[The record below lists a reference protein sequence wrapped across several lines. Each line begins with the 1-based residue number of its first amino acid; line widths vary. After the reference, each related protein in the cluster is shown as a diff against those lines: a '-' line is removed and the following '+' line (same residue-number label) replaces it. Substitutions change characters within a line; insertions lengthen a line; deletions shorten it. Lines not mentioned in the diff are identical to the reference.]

1 MKKTMILTA
10 LAALS
15 ATLCAETPAELEK
28 TFDEA
33 VKSGRPLTA
42 ERMFTQLLEK
52 GGKLAPIRY
61 YQAAEVSRELGKS
74 DDRVTRLSHF
84 LKEEQKWTPEVEH
97 AAWILCREAANAD
110 AFVRIAANKPVPLS
124 LHWQGLMLLERYTRE
139 KRAADFKKVAEALL
153 EAFPDPKLRNDTFR
167 RVADMALAN
176 VPGFAVADAKSLIE
190 RFPSSNMNGIERL
203 LAARGG
209 DFPPMWRLRFCVKA
223 KMLLDPSSF
232 ESIAQAASSKDEAVL
247 DELAKGCRELEKL
260 ACDGEHPRHAAT
272 LYRVR
277 GMLKDRYYGKDKA
290 AEGSADLLA
299 RFDAI
304 AGGKVKLPDDQM
316 RNLAAFSADAGRLT
330 AADAAKLRNKYP
342 NFVPTNYMGQFGIVE
357 ACRAA
362 KSSKPYKD
370 FMAKYPSHMRAEARY
385 QMLRVLA
392 EVKDVAEVKAGFEER
407 LFRLSNAGV
416 DFNHLS
422 YAMAET
428 GLSDKDLAA
437 YLAALYKRTG
447 SLGYWDWFQ
456 RENWAGRRVA
466 AFTGDAVTAFRKT
479 IAKDVKPGE
488 RMFAIAREINGL
500 GRGAG
505 NIAPPRAHEL
515 FAEAC
520 KLYPGLYPV
529 EGRWDNPV
537 FEAIRAKYMD
547 LCQYHPESAATCAK
561 AMIAKLDPKS
571 KCFWEAGITGNI
583 FWNLRNNPAVASEVA
598 FARVRATGNMDYLGG
613 VYFPETLDKLP
624 LDRNLVVNSGAKT
637 FSVVDA
643 NWVVNDASKRRITPE
658 LAADMLAIG
667 MPKRDWANTAE
678 DWNSRFFQTAI
689 SVVRTNPKLFEK
701 FPFAELA
708 AKILDTKGVSENLK
722 RNFLVFATAAGRG
735 QEFLDRY
742 VKSFAADAAPRKVS
756 LLSALLSNADI
767 TPFPSKDRKADVF
780 GDLLVKEYLPALK
793 ATPDRAAP
801 RADLGYS
808 GLVVS
813 RFFEWRKL
821 AEAKARPDYASTY
834 APTITECVRL
844 KLAGASGW
852 DDRDRSVGGSF
863 YNNDYRIA
871 LNATNAV
878 ALAAVARTAGYY
890 SNSWWL
896 GRDATE
902 KLLKDTR
909 AAGLWEPLYL
919 LVSTLNDQDK
929 GINALLVE
937 CRAETSKRLPGVYPV
952 SERDPLYPLYMA
964 ADELSKNNVEKATS
978 LLMKNLTAFERD
990 AIRLPPD
997 FVAWAVDQMRLARGN
1012 NDELLVK
1019 ARALASRL
1027 LEDESRLPAELAA
1040 SLLLT
1045 RAECYRDQQNFEVAK
1060 LEYQTIR
1067 NNPAYAKT
1075 KAARKAMFRS
1085 IDLMIDTGNASGVE
1099 STLEYWLSQPDAEIQ
1114 AQAHYFLA
1122 RIAFDRK
1129 DYEECRKQLKEVF
1142 SIDYTHTDGRFLEG
1156 RWKLAT
1162 GNEVDDTDV
1171 LIGSLSDRTMIR
1183 PGQQLAIT
1191 VQDRNLSVAGGG
1203 ASIPVVI
1210 TTKPGGDREKIYL
1223 YPTPRDPT
1231 LFRGVIDV
1239 KLGEAA
1245 VSNLT
1250 LEVIGD
1256 DTATYTIE
1264 PEYLKAR
1271 GLPVTESKVL
1281 RVVDD
1286 ARLAIGAGS
1295 PRDEEGE
1302 TEKALE
1308 RMVDS
1313 GVESRELARSLRPG
1327 NPLYVAVMDKD
1338 RSRKGEGEVTVSLST
1353 TSGDRLDAVRLK
1365 EVRPYSGIFRGV
1377 VPTCLPPPR
1386 AHASDTAI
1394 GYNPGDVIS
1403 TRRDGGWK
1411 SLADGKPGKWIEV
1424 DTMAS
1429 HEFSNIV
1436 FRTSNPEALRA
1447 VSLSG
1452 RLSGGD
1458 VLLGSFPAPSAKG
1471 RAGLRR
1477 WVDWRNGMR
1486 TEQAIRDFYR
1496 SMQAPKPTAVTN
1508 VMVNA
1513 TARNNAPCVAYV
1525 SGGFKAPA
1533 DVSVLRFRI
1542 VPRATGGDTFRRL
1555 WLSVMVDGR
1564 EVYSGYGATIANRI
1578 VTCEITPKCHLLE
1591 VFSVQYGAADAWELC
1606 WEPADGETQ
1615 PVPAAWFDDTANP
1628 ELEEFLADKVS
1639 IVRVPEGF
1647 SATFREPI
1655 RLRSFRLSVVDR
1667 VGPDASLDKITA
1679 TDWSGNEI
1687 LPVESDFSE
1696 VQRNDRLE
1704 VAPGDR
1710 ISATYVDETTSSG
1723 LKRVLTKTVS
1733 SSFNNASV
1741 GFYFEEVH
1749 VTSYGSQS
1757 HLNTAYRFVPGD
1769 TLLVAVFDPDQDLT
1783 DEADKVNVKIVSDS
1797 GTEREITLAEQN
1809 KSYGGIPW
1817 HSPDDVSGVHSGF
1830 FLGLLKTAP
1839 AGNTNAAARAAFPVT
1854 ADDALTASYDDR
1866 ENTTPG
1872 IPFVRTAKV
1881 VSAREEPPVLT
1892 LYQTAAKRVVDT
1904 SHGAEIRLAA
1914 LRRRAGN
1921 DKVTTLYRDVYSA
1934 TPMPQEVCDSTNLI
1948 PVNAAAPLPIR
1959 VVEPSRARHRD
1970 SYLVLSAVADS
1981 ELKRAEADGDD
1992 PQVKKMH
1999 LGLGAGFDMPGFP
2012 VNIARGGQSFDEAR
2026 KAGSFNGSMR
2036 FAVGGID
2043 SKGDQEYRAGHDG
2056 EDGPIVLPVNGSDT
2070 VTITVTDSKGV
2081 ELAKRR
2087 LELVSDAAFSL
2098 VDSSWSAERTAAHVG
2113 EKFYL
2118 RIDDADR
2125 DVSEEPDNVEVDVA
2139 TTGGTVR
2146 KVVLTETLPH
2156 SGVFTGTVRP
2166 TIFVPGE
2173 TIPEVTTGAEES
2185 VEMLLSDDRIP
2196 VKFGEKLTMTYRDE
2210 RVLPGTDPRTLA
2222 ATGTVYKGADGS
2234 IRLFSKR
2241 FRDVD
2246 SAVLVQF
2253 RLAECLF
2260 EQAKDYR
2267 KLRQNEKS
2275 SEAIAKGRAILEEAL
2290 KNNPE
2295 SAHVAQGEF
2304 LLANLYQELAA
2315 EEEVQA
2321 KSLRKEG
2328 ETEAAEE
2335 AEKKSRL
2342 LYAEALARFSSILA
2356 VWPEGD
2362 YAPRA
2367 QYHKAYCLEMLKEYK
2382 LAGEE
2387 YVKMTYMYPES
2398 DLVGDATIRLATYY
2412 YKEEKKY
2419 ETAARIYGSFAR
2431 RFPNHDKAARALFM
2445 CGSCYIKEGE
2455 AIVKRA
2461 EAAAMKEAEKRGSA
2475 FTGLRGVPLAAAEC
2489 FTHAVNSFVDMTEK
2503 YAATTTPELRAQGLY
2518 WAGDASLRKDDAKAA
2533 YIFLKRTVLEYPET
2547 EWARRAR
2554 GLMLQN
2560 GKAFKDLD

>member
-1 MKKTMILTA
+1 MKYL
-10 LAALS
+10 
-15 ATLCAETPAELEK
+15 
-28 TFDEA
+28 
-33 VKSGRPLTA
+33 
-42 ERMFTQLLEK
+42 FTIAGVIQSLDNQLYCYDTSF
-52 GGKLAPIRY
+52 RT
-61 YQAAEVSRELGKS
+61 YQ
-74 DDRVTRLSHF
+74 
-84 LKEEQKWTPEVEH
+84 
-97 AAWILCREAANAD
+97 
-110 AFVRIAANKPVPLS
+110 
-124 LHWQGLMLLERYTRE
+124 
-139 KRAADFKKVAEALL
+139 EAL
-153 EAFPDPKLRNDTFR
+153 EFD
-167 RVADMALAN
+167 
-176 VPGFAVADAKSLIE
+176 DAKMKLI
-190 RFPSSNMNGIERL
+190 
-203 LAARGG
+203 
-209 DFPPMWRLRFCVKA
+209 V
-223 KMLLDPSSF
+223 
-232 ESIAQAASSKDEAVL
+232 
-247 DELAKGCRELEKL
+247 
-260 ACDGEHPRHAAT
+260 
-272 LYRVR
+272 
-277 GMLKDRYYGKDKA
+277 
-290 AEGSADLLA
+290 
-299 RFDAI
+299 
-304 AGGKVKLPDDQM
+304 
-316 RNLAAFSADAGRLT
+316 
-330 AADAAKLRNKYP
+330 
-342 NFVPTNYMGQFGIVE
+342 IVE
-357 ACRAA
+357 A
-362 KSSKPYKD
+362 K
-370 FMAKYPSHMRAEARY
+370 
-385 QMLRVLA
+385 
-392 EVKDVAEVKAGFEER
+392 
-407 LFRLSNAGV
+407 
-416 DFNHLS
+416 
-422 YAMAET
+422 
-428 GLSDKDLAA
+428 KDLERK
-437 YLAALYKRTG
+437 YLFVDMNKLLSKYLVVHEYVHFHVTCWPDLLSFLENLYD
-447 SLGYWDWFQ
+447 YD
-456 RENWAGRRVA
+456 
-466 AFTGDAVTAFRKT
+466 
-479 IAKDVKPGE
+479 
-488 RMFAIAREINGL
+488 NG
-500 GRGAG
+500 
-505 NIAPPRAHEL
+505 
-515 FAEAC
+515 
-520 KLYPGLYPV
+520 
-529 EGRWDNPV
+529 
-537 FEAIRAKYMD
+537 
-547 LCQYHPESAATCAK
+547 
-561 AMIAKLDPKS
+561 
-571 KCFWEAGITGNI
+571 
-583 FWNLRNNPAVASEVA
+583 
-598 FARVRATGNMDYLGG
+598 
-613 VYFPETLDKLP
+613 ETLNEYLTESPVPRYMHYKLHGE
-624 LDRNLVVNSGAKT
+624 DRT
-637 FSVVDA
+637 
-643 NWVVNDASKRRITPE
+643 R
-658 LAADMLAIG
+658 
-667 MPKRDWANTAE
+667 
-678 DWNSRFFQTAI
+678 
-689 SVVRTNPKLFEK
+689 
-701 FPFAELA
+701 
-708 AKILDTKGVSENLK
+708 
-722 RNFLVFATAAGRG
+722 
-735 QEFLDRY
+735 
-742 VKSFAADAAPRKVS
+742 
-756 LLSALLSNADI
+756 I

-852 DDRDRSVGGSF
+852 DDRDRSVGGNF

-909 AAGLWEPLYL
+909 AAELWEPLYL

-1239 KLGEAA
+1239 KLGEAV

-1327 NPLYVAVMDKD
+1327 NPLYIAVMDKD

-1377 VPTCLPPPR
+1377 VPTSLPPPR

-1394 GYNPGDVIS
+1394 GYNPGDLIS

-1411 SLADGKPGKWIEV
+1411 SLADGKPGKWVEV

-1436 FRTSNPEALRA
+1436 FRTANPEALRA

-1452 RLSGGD
+1452 RLSGGEIA
-1458 VLLGSFPAPSAKG
+1458 LGSFPAPSAKG
-1471 RAGLRR
+1471 RAGMRR
-1477 WVDWRNGMR
+1477 WVDWRNGLR
-1486 TEQAIRDFYR
+1486 AQPGSLRGLRQRRVQGAGRRQRAEVPDRPARHRRRHLPPAVALGHGRRARGLLRLRRHHRQPHRHLRDHAQVPPPR
-1496 SMQAPKPTAVTN
+1496 GLQRAVRRRGC
-1508 VMVNA
+1508 VGALLGAGLRRDAAGAGGLVRRHRQPR
-1513 TARNNAPCVAYV
+1513 ARGVPRRQGEHRARAR
-1525 SGGFKAPA
+1525 GLLGH
-1533 DVSVLRFRI
+1533 
-1542 VPRATGGDTFRRL
+1542 VPRADPPQVLPAQRGRPRRTRREPRQDHRDRLVRQRDPAGRERLLRGAAQRPARGRARRPHLRHLRGRDDVLRPQARPHQDGELVLQQRVGGLLLRGGPRDQLRQPEPPEHRLPVRPRRHAAGGGIRPSPGPHRRGRQSHCEDRL
-1555 WLSVMVDGR
+1555 RLRHRARDHARRAEQVVRRHSVAFARRRVGRPQRILPGAPQDGSGGEHQRGGAGGLPGDGR
-1564 EVYSGYGATIANRI
+1564 RRAHGVLRR
-1578 VTCEITPKCHLLE
+1578 P
-1591 VFSVQYGAADAWELC
+1591 
-1606 WEPADGETQ
+1606 
-1615 PVPAAWFDDTANP
+1615 
-1628 ELEEFLADKVS
+1628 
-1639 IVRVPEGF
+1639 
-1647 SATFREPI
+1647 RE
-1655 RLRSFRLSVVDR
+1655 
-1667 VGPDASLDKITA
+1667 
-1679 TDWSGNEI
+1679 
-1687 LPVESDFSE
+1687 
-1696 VQRNDRLE
+1696 
-1704 VAPGDR
+1704 
-1710 ISATYVDETTSSG
+1710 
-1723 LKRVLTKTVS
+1723 
-1733 SSFNNASV
+1733 
-1741 GFYFEEVH
+1741 
-1749 VTSYGSQS
+1749 
-1757 HLNTAYRFVPGD
+1757 
-1769 TLLVAVFDPDQDLT
+1769 
-1783 DEADKVNVKIVSDS
+1783 
-1797 GTEREITLAEQN
+1797 
-1809 KSYGGIPW
+1809 
-1817 HSPDDVSGVHSGF
+1817 
-1830 FLGLLKTAP
+1830 
-1839 AGNTNAAARAAFPVT
+1839 
-1854 ADDALTASYDDR
+1854 
-1866 ENTTPG
+1866 
-1872 IPFVRTAKV
+1872 
-1881 VSAREEPPVLT
+1881 
-1892 LYQTAAKRVVDT
+1892 
-1904 SHGAEIRLAA
+1904 HGAEIRLAA

-2043 SKGDQEYRAGHDG
+2043 LKGDQEYRAGHDG

-2173 TIPEVTTGAEES
+2173 TIPEVTTGAEAS
-2185 VEMLLSDDRIP
+2185 VEMLLSDDR
-2196 VKFGEKLTMTYRDE
+2196 EKLTMTYRDE

-2222 ATGTVYKGADGS
+2222 VTGTVYKGADGS

-2253 RLAECLF
+2253 RLAECRF
-2260 EQAKDYR
+2260 EQAKHYR

-2475 FTGLRGVPLAAAEC
+2475 FTGLHGVPLAAAEC